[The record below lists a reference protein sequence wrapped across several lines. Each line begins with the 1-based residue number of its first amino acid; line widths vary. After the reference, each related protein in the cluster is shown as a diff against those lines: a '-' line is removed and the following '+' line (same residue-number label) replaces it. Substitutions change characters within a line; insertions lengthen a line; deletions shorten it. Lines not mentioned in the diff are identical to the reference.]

1 MINKL
6 LQSDIFNH
14 FKALHLFHSMAII
27 MFKALIQKT
36 IPSKK
41 RYQILLG
48 LAVVLASTYL
58 LGPRPKKP
66 VFHTNLP
73 DVPDLDALDGFISEH
88 ESHLNIKPGNEAEIV
103 WADEPGLQTEYAI
116 VYLHGFSSSKV
127 EGDPI
132 HRQLAKKLKAN
143 LFLPR
148 LAEHGLDTA
157 APLQYFTADKL
168 WESCKQAY
176 AISRKL
182 GKKVILIGTST
193 GASMALK
200 LAATYPFIH
209 SLILISPNI
218 EINDRNAWMLN
229 DPWGLQIARRVLGSD
244 ERTTDGRTEEFKKYW
259 YTSYRIEAL
268 VELQELVESTMTRK
282 LFHLVKQPV
291 LMLYY
296 YKNELEQDPTV
307 RVKAMLKMFLQL
319 GSAIKRKVAIPEG
332 AHHVLGSY
340 VTSKDLPAVEKEI
353 DAFMS
358 HLISGYKNS

>member
-1 MINKL
+1 MIKT
-6 LQSDIFNH
+6 
-14 FKALHLFHSMAII
+14 
-27 MFKALIQKT
+27 LIQKV

-41 RYQILLG
+41 RYQVLLG
-48 LAVVLASTYL
+48 LAAVLVSTYL

-66 VFHTNLP
+66 IFHTDLP
-73 DVPDLDALDGFISEH
+73 HVPDLDELDHFVSEH
-88 ESHLNIKPGNEAEIV
+88 ESQLNIKAGNEAEIV
-103 WADEPGLQTEYAI
+103 WADQQNQQTEYAV

-132 HRQLAKKLKAN
+132 HKQLAKKLHAN
-143 LFLPR
+143 LYLPR
-148 LAEHGLDTA
+148 LAEHGLNTSG
-157 APLQYFTADKL
+157 PLQYFTADKL

-268 VELQELVESTMTRK
+268 VELQELVESTMNRK

-307 RVKAMLKMFLQL
+307 RVKAMLKMFSQL
-319 GSAIKRKVAIPEG
+319 GSQVKRKVAITNG
-332 AHHVLGSY
+332 GHHVLGSY
-340 VTSKDLPAVEKEI
+340 VTSKDLPAVKSAI
-353 DAFMS
+353 DQFVDS
-358 HLISGYKNS
+358 IL